1 MNKFILEIQKFINE
15 YRMLENADGVV
26 IGLSGGPDSVCL
38 LCVICELADSYGILR
53 NRIYAVHINHMLRG
67 ADADGD
73 EEFSAELCSKLGVS
87 FVSFK
92 KDIKAYAKECG
103 CTVEEAGRAYR
114 YECFRNTAKANGLN
128 KIAVAH
134 NKNDVAETVLFN
146 IIRGTG
152 IKGLSGMSP
161 VRDDIIRP
169 LLMTDRAEIEKYLES
184 VGQDYRTDKTNL
196 STDYDRNKIRHIILP
211 EMTKING
218 GALEHICQMA
228 GEAAKAYDFIHK
240 TASEDMKKVV
250 LEEKDLLY
258 GDCDNKSDCRRVCLD
273 VNKLKQC
280 DEIIM
285 ENIIH
290 AAIAHAAGKRKDI
303 NRKHILSV
311 VSLLYADTGNRVILP
326 YNVTARR
333 SYDRIIIDN
342 NRGDDI
348 EYNIEITEDGNYV
361 IEGVGT
367 FSVKKE
373 AWQQG
378 TEVSKKTY
386 TKLVDYGK
394 IRGNVC
400 IRTPKTGDYI
410 IIDGNGNSKKLS
422 RVFIDQKVDRNK
434 RKTWPVVACGNEI
447 LWAVGLRYSEAYKV
461 DNNTDKVMYIKFKR
475 KGA

>member
-1 MNKFILEIQKFINE
+1 MNKFILEIEKFINE

-38 LCVICELADSYGILR
+38 LRVICELADSYGIMK

-73 EEFSAELCSKLGVS
+73 EKFSAELCSKLGVS

-114 YECFRNTAKANGLN
+114 YECFRKTAKADGLD

-152 IKGLSGMSP
+152 IKGLSGMNP

-211 EMTKING
+211 EMAKINEG
-218 GALEHICQMA
+218 VVEHICRMA

-240 TASEDMKKVV
+240 TATYDMEKVV

-258 GDCDNKSDCRRVCLD
+258 EDGDNKRDYRRICID
-273 VNKLKQC
+273 VNKLMQC
-280 DEIIM
+280 DEIVM

-290 AAIAHAAGKRKDI
+290 EAVAKVAGKRKDI

-311 VSLLYADTGNRVILP
+311 VSLLQADTGSRVILP

-333 SYDRIIIDN
+333 SYDRIIMDN
-342 NRGDDI
+342 NSSDET

-361 IEGVGT
+361 VEHVGT
-367 FSVKKE
+367 FSVKTE

-386 TKLVDYGK
+386 TKLIDCGK

-400 IRTPKTGDYI
+400 IRTPQTGDYI

-422 RVFIDQKVDRNK
+422 RVFIDQKVDRDK
-434 RKTWPVVACGNEI
+434 RKNWPVLACGNEI
-447 LWAVGLRYSEAYKV
+447 IWAVGLRYSEAYKV
-461 DNNTDKVMYIKFKR
+461 DNTTDKVMYIKFKR
-475 KGA
+475 KGV